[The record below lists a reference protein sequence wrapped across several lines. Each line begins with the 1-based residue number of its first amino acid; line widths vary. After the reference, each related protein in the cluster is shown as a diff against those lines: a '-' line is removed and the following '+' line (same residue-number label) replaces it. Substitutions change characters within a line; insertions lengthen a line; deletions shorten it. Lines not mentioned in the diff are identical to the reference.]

1 MMRLWAE
8 SYAKVPPAMPSAAL
22 SVIVH
27 AALITGWVIATLPG
41 EGVVPEKFE
50 NRVYYIPPPDRMPA
64 QPGSRE
70 AIHYIA
76 MTPPP
81 GPGAGE
87 GPHTVGDARPTA
99 KLDETVGD
107 RARDTVTAP
116 AVPPSPGQDSVYSVL
131 EVDVAVVRSASS
143 AAPAYP
149 LSMLKAHISGSVK
162 AQYVVDTTG
171 FADTSSLRV
180 ITATHQDFVT
190 SVREALPYMRFE
202 PARIGAM
209 KVRQLVE
216 QQFSFKITTDT
227 TAAKTASRK
236 P

>member
-8 SYAKVPPAMPSAAL
+8 SYAKAGAPAVPSAVL

-27 AALITGWVIATLPG
+27 AAVIGGWIVGTLPAPDV
-41 EGVVPEKFE
+41 ETESFA
-50 NRVYYIPPPDRMPA
+50 NRVYYIPPPDRTPS

-70 AIHYIA
+70 AIHYIKMA
-76 MTPPP
+76 LP
-81 GPGAGE
+81 GPGFGD
-87 GPHTVGDARPTA
+87 GPHEMGDARPTME
-99 KLDETVGD
+99 LDKTVGD
-107 RARDTVTAP
+107 RAKDTVSAP
-116 AVPPSPGQDSVYSVL
+116 PVPPSVGQDSVYSIL
-131 EVDVAVVRSASS
+131 EVDVAVVRASNS

-149 LSMLKAHISGSVK
+149 LSMLKAHISGSVT

-171 FADTSSLRV
+171 FADTSSLKV
-180 ITATHQDFVT
+180 MSATHPDFVT

-216 QQFSFKITTDT
+216 QQFSFKITNDTTATT
-227 TAAKTASRK
+227 TAAKK